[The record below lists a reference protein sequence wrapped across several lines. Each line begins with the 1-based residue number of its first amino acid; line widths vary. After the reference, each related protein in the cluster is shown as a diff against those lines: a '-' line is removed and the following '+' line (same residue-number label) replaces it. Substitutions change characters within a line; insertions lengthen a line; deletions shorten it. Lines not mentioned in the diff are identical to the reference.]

1 VFSDEEGAIAVHSAR
16 SIVDSIIMG
25 RGLPNLELPPSFD
38 EKGGIFTTL
47 STFPDGSLRGC
58 IGIPEPV
65 MPLKDALVE
74 SAVSAAT
81 RDPRFPAVTSG
92 ELDRITVEVTLLT
105 PPEPI
110 ETSSPED
117 LLEKVNIGEHGL
129 IAQRHGRRG
138 LLLPQVPVD
147 QGWDTEEFLE
157 HTCWKAGLPMD
168 SWKDPDTS
176 FLSFT
181 GQVFTETEPRGD
193 VRTKPLT
200 PEC

>member
-1 VFSDEEGAIAVHSAR
+1 MFSDEEGAIAVHSAR
-16 SIVDSIIMG
+16 SIVDSIIRG
-25 RGLPNLELPPSFD
+25 RGLSKLELPPSFD
-38 EKGGIFTTL
+38 KKGGIFTTL
-47 STFPDGSLRGC
+47 STFPDGALRGC

-92 ELDRITVEVTLLT
+92 ELDHITVEVTLLT

-129 IAQRHGRRG
+129 IAQRFGRRG
-138 LLLPQVPVD
+138 LLLPQVPVE
-147 QGWDTEEFLE
+147 QGWDTKEFLE

-176 FLSFT
+176 FLWFT
-181 GQVFTETEPRGD
+181 GQVFTETEPGGD
-193 VRTKPLT
+193 VRPKPLT
-200 PEC
+200 SER